1 MMIIVSGYT
10 EPMTEISAGRL
21 ELLNE
26 VFVLFITY
34 HLYQFTDFMPDLA
47 VRDVV
52 GKSIIYTTFANVA
65 INIGH
70 LTQTQALLSVVETKK
85 GNRQAEQ
92 KKAQ

>member
-47 VRDVV
+47 VRDIV
-52 GKSIIYTTFANVA
+52 GKSLIYTTFANVA
-65 INIGH
+65 INIGF
-70 LTQTQALLSVVETKK
+70 VVV
-85 GNRQAEQ
+85 
-92 KKAQ
+92 